1 MKSWQSQR
9 QQMNRAIIVVLA
21 TGGLASGFQSL
32 AEAIAAASQPIEDL
46 AEMAE
51 AFEREIEARKLENI
65 KMQDIVMEMP
75 EREKPEY
82 RPKLMRYDK
91 RRNFAQKPYW
101 NRIRSNPK
109 LR

>member
-1 MKSWQSQR
+1 MKSWQSHR
-9 QQMNRAIIVVLA
+9 KQMNRSIIVVLA

-32 AEAIAAASQPIEDL
+32 TEAIATAIQPIEDM
-46 AEMAE
+46 EKMAE
-51 AFEREIEARKLENI
+51 AFEREIEAWKLENI
-65 KMQDIVMEMP
+65 KMQDIVMKMP

-91 RRNFAQKPYW
+91 RRNFAQKLYW

>member
-1 MKSWQSQR
+1 
-9 QQMNRAIIVVLA
+9 MNRAIIVVLA
-21 TGGLASGFQSL
+21 TGGFASGFQSL

-75 EREKPEY
+75 ELEKPEY